1 MDSRSNIVEIFS
13 TFLVFAADRC
23 SGWTKDARLSRQ
35 MHKLIEQTPQQ
46 TNENFWVLY
55 WYNNM
60 QNPHS
65 AKLAKEHLIAYLQ
78 EPCYWAAQKTYT
90 SFATSQYKLSDHF
103 QIAISQVDKVFKG
116 FDPKSGF
123 SLKNYATA
131 IFGSAIRETLRQ
143 YHEIDI
149 CTDWGLLRKISQKRL
164 VESLQSAGLS
174 PTTVT
179 AYVAAWNYF
188 KSLYIPTQ
196 ATTTRQLSRP
206 DKQTW
211 EAIALAYNRA
221 NQPPINTQ
229 TLESW
234 LLSCAKAA
242 RTYLYPSLT
251 SINTKNSSDD
261 KDWLDNLPGKEQ
273 DSPLSQII
281 ATEEQQTNFSYQT
294 EINKVLVAA
303 ITLLEPQAQ
312 EILQLYYLK
321 GLTQQQIAKQ
331 EQIQQYTVSRR
342 LTKARELLLRSLAKW
357 SEDTLHISMTS
368 DILKS
373 CSAMMEEWLQ
383 DYYKPSV

>member
-1 MDSRSNIVEIFS
+1 MG
-13 TFLVFAADRC
+13 T
-23 SGWTKDARLSRQ
+23 
-35 MHKLIEQTPQQ
+35 
-46 TNENFWVLY
+46 
-55 WYNNM
+55 
-60 QNPHS
+60 
-65 AKLAKEHLIAYLQ
+65 IAQ
-78 EPCYWAAQKTYT
+78 
-90 SFATSQYKLSDHF
+90 
-103 QIAISQVDKVFKG
+103 
-116 FDPKSGF
+116 
-123 SLKNYATA
+123 
-131 IFGSAIRETLRQ
+131 
-143 YHEIDI
+143 
-149 CTDWGLLRKISQKRL
+149 KISQKRL
-164 VESLQSAGLS
+164 VESLQAAGLS

-179 AYVAAWNYF
+179 AYVAAWNCF

-196 ATTTRQLSRP
+196 ASSTRQLSRP

-211 EAIALAYNRA
+211 DAIALAYNSA

-234 LLSCAKAA
+234 LLGCAKAA

-273 DSPLSQII
+273 DSPLNQII
-281 ATEEQQTNFSYQT
+281 ATEEQQTNFSHQT

-312 EILQLYYLK
+312 EILQLYYVK
-321 GLTQQQIAKQ
+321 GLTQQEIAKQ
-331 EQIQQYTVSRR
+331 QQIQQYTVSRR

-357 SEDTLHISMTS
+357 SEDTLHISVTS